1 MEIRPFRGFRPRKEI
16 AKKFVAKPYDV
27 ISFLEAKETIK
38 NNPFS
43 FLRVTRVEAET
54 HEIEMD
60 PTPEDMEKA
69 RKNLEKFI
77 EDGILIQEEK
87 EAFYI
92 YRQRMGDHTQTG
104 IVALFPVEEY
114 KKGRIKKHELTRKK
128 KEEERVQHILKTR
141 AHTGQVF
148 LFYRAFEE
156 FDRKLS
162 EIADSQEPV
171 YRIRDDLDVIHE
183 FFVVKNENEVN
194 EIKKLFERVEELYI
208 ADGHHRAAA
217 AARVSDILD
226 EKIGKGPHNY
236 FMATAF
242 PHNQLRIFDYNRVV
256 KSQLTP
262 EELLEKLQEKFETY
276 RSYKVPARP
285 SREHEITMYV
295 GNRKWYVLIPK
306 RVPEEIVES
315 LDVNILQREVL
326 EPIFGISNPRE
337 DERIDFVGGIKGLCE
352 LERMVDKGEFDV
364 AFAMY
369 PVNIETLM
377 KVSDEGKIMPP
388 KSTWFEPKLL
398 SGLVVHVFG

>member
-148 LFYRAFEE
+148 LFYKAFEE
-156 FDRKLS
+156 FDKNSLKLPTLRS
-162 EIADSQEPV
+162 PFTEYAMISM
-171 YRIRDDLDVIHE
+171 
-183 FFVVKNENEVN
+183 
-194 EIKKLFERVEELYI
+194 LFMNF
-208 ADGHHRAAA
+208 
-217 AARVSDILD
+217 SSS
-226 EKIGKGPHNY
+226 K
-236 FMATAF
+236 
-242 PHNQLRIFDYNRVV
+242 
-256 KSQLTP
+256 
-262 EELLEKLQEKFETY
+262 
-276 RSYKVPARP
+276 
-285 SREHEITMYV
+285 
-295 GNRKWYVLIPK
+295 
-306 RVPEEIVES
+306 
-315 LDVNILQREVL
+315 
-326 EPIFGISNPRE
+326 
-337 DERIDFVGGIKGLCE
+337 
-352 LERMVDKGEFDV
+352 
-364 AFAMY
+364 
-369 PVNIETLM
+369 M
-377 KVSDEGKIMPP
+377 K
-388 KSTWFEPKLL
+388 TR
-398 SGLVVHVFG
+398 